1 MDALVQLFHCASFGF
16 IFRFQTAI
24 DIPVKYGADTDAEM
38 ALMQTN
44 LGSKSDNT
52 ADNTRKVA
60 EELAGKEG
68 HK

>member
-1 MDALVQLFHCASFGF
+1 MNISNPLISMDSGTEYETAAAQL
-16 IFRFQTAI
+16 
-24 DIPVKYGADTDAEM
+24 DTDADT

-52 ADNTRKVA
+52 ADNTRQVA

>member
-1 MDALVQLFHCASFGF
+1 MIEVDLAKKAGLKITNVPAYSP
-16 IFRFQTAI
+16 RS
-24 DIPVKYGADTDAEM
+24 VAEM

-52 ADNTRKVA
+52 ADNTRQVA